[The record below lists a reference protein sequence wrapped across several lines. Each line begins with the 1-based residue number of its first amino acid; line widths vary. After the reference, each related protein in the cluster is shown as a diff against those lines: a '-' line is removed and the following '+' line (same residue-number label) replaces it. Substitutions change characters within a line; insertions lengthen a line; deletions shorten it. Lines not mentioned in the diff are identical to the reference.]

1 MDNSQRQDWISEKSR
16 HVDRIN
22 SLLNRLEPMMDLLD
36 PTCDDDQV
44 DQDELLITAAL
55 QHYRAYWQQQMDEI
69 AAM

>member
-44 DQDELLITAAL
+44 DQDELLIKAAL